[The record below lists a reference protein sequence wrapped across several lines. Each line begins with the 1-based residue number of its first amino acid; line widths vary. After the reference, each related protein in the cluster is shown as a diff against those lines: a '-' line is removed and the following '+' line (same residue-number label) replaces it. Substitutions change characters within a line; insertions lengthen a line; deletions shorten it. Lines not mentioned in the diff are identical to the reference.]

1 MIKDKVIAITGASSG
16 IGEATA
22 LLLAAQGAKVVLG
35 ARRTDRLAAVAEKT
49 GGIYMPLDVRK
60 RENLA
65 DFVQLALDHYGQLD
79 VLINNAGIGP
89 ISPLDELRV
98 EDWEDMIDVNF
109 KGVLYGIAAA
119 LPVFRKQNS
128 GHFVN
133 TLSTAGL
140 QIVPMMAV
148 YAATKNA
155 VRTVADALRQE
166 AGPTIRVTSVSP
178 GFIKTNFSDSMTNLA
193 IKESMKVRA
202 EQIAISPDAIA
213 RAIAYAIDQ
222 PADVDVNDI
231 VIRPTAQQNRLCHW
245 PACRRRWGG

>member
-22 LLLAAQGAKVVLG
+22 LLLAAQGAKVILG
-35 ARRTDRLAAVAEKT
+35 ARRIERLALVAEKT
-49 GGIYMPLDVRK
+49 GGLYMALDVRK
-60 RENLA
+60 KEDLA
-65 DFVQLALDHYGQLD
+65 DFVQLALDNYGRLD
-79 VLINNAGIGP
+79 VIINNAGIGP

-98 EDWEDMIDVNF
+98 ADWEDMIDVNF

-128 GHFVN
+128 GHFIN

-140 QIVPMMAV
+140 QIVPTMAV

-178 GFIKTNFSDSMTNLA
+178 GFIRTNFSDSMTNLT
-193 IKESMKVRA
+193 IKESMRGRM

-213 RAIAYAIDQ
+213 RAIAFAIDQ
-222 PADVDVNDI
+222 PEDVDVNDI
-231 VIRPTAQQNRLCHW
+231 VIRPTAQ
-245 PACRRRWGG
+245 